1 MSFICTSLQLLR
13 FVFRFCF
20 HDPKKLV
27 FIYTQKYDSETTSVS
42 FKSFL
47 NCRVFFSDAKIY
59 KSTIRMKR
67 TFIIK
72 ATWLILI
79 LNPVNC
85 SAVLKENLSQNAL
98 YSQRRIKNI
107 KRISNFFSFASNIF
121 LQLRRNIS
129 PLAEAHTLILLSS
142 SLFEIAII
150 SFPREHYSFLYNFTD
165 PSHTYVDLTR
175 MKRSSLVKPF
185 AFLPL
190 CYLWICWRNIND
202 C

>member
-1 MSFICTSLQLLR
+1 
-13 FVFRFCF
+13 
-20 HDPKKLV
+20 
-27 FIYTQKYDSETTSVS
+27 
-42 FKSFL
+42 
-47 NCRVFFSDAKIY
+47 
-59 KSTIRMKR
+59 MKR

-175 MKRSSLVKPF
+175 MNRSSLSQALRISATLLFVDLLKKYKWLLTSIHLILLHRYSQYMNSF
-185 AFLPL
+185 IIMQKIIGIFT
-190 CYLWICWRNIND
+190 YIF
-202 C
+202 